1 MRERLERLI
10 DEMVER
16 GILFE
21 DAVGAFERTFIA
33 KVLDRAEGN
42 VTAAA
47 RGLRRPQ
54 DVLERADQALYRA
67 KRQGRDRVVRG

>member
-10 DEMVER
+10 DEMVDR

-21 DAVGAFERTFIA
+21 DAVGAFERTFIV
-33 KVLDRAEGN
+33 KVLDRADGN

-47 RGLRRPQ
+47 KELRVHRNT
-54 DVLERADQALYRA
+54 LSRKMAELKIRR
-67 KRQGRDRVVRG
+67 

>member
-10 DEMVER
+10 EEMVDR
-16 GILFE
+16 GILFD

-33 KVLDRAEGN
+33 RVLDRTDGN

-47 RGLRRPQ
+47 RELRIHRNT
-54 DVLERADQALYRA
+54 LSRKMAELKIR
-67 KRQGRDRVVRG
+67 K

>member
-1 MRERLERLI
+1 VRERLERLI

-21 DAVGAFERTFIA
+21 DAVGAFERTFIT
-33 KVLDRAEGN
+33 KVLDRSDGN

-47 RGLRRPQ
+47 KELRIHRNTLSRKM
-54 DVLERADQALYRA
+54 VELKIR
-67 KRQGRDRVVRG
+67 K